1 MGAFDVVVLG
11 GGTAGVH
18 VATEVADG
26 GKAVAL
32 VEAGLIGGESP
43 YLACLPSNSLLISA
57 ARGETWE
64 DAVARRNE
72 VTGGL
77 DDSAP
82 ARRLARAGVTVIR
95 GTGRITSP
103 GTAEVTLAPGADPA
117 SGSAAGSAAAGATV
131 TLTYSD
137 LVIATGCEPVAPPI
151 EGLSDIPAWTTAES
165 LCSPDLP
172 RRLIVLGGGPAGCE
186 LTQIYASFGSQVTLV
201 EAEPTLLPG
210 EPAFAGEILAAALR
224 RAGAEVY
231 LGSRATK
238 AERTPDGLTLA
249 LADGTRIDADRL
261 LLASGRRPR
270 LGGLGL
276 DALGLEVTPG
286 MALPTTT
293 RCEVAGVRGPGRVW
307 AAGDVTGTTHTHAS
321 RYQASVVAAN
331 ILGRRREADYSAIP
345 RCVFTTPSV
354 FAVGAVPDGAAFA
367 KDGAARDEDATAA
380 GNGTGGGNGTDSA
393 DGGPGGSAA
402 LAGSGALG
410 GSAVAAGTVAVGDPA
425 AVGGTGT
432 GAAAAGDGT
441 RRILRI
447 AKIPSE
453 AEVATSPAAANP
465 ATAAASAASP
475 PENPRSV
482 KLITARAS
490 LGDTTRAH
498 LSQDDL
504 GCLELYAEAE
514 SGVLAGAVAVG
525 PDAASWMGEVT
536 LAIRAKVPVAVLAD
550 VVHAFPTYGEAL
562 ETALRELAGTGVS
575 TVMADQKEKRIGPLS
590 ELDMETPEDDAIEQ
604 HQEVIADETG
614 AGIRHEIPFDVNE
627 ADAAEQERAVGFDDD
642 DYR

>member
-18 VATEVADG
+18 VATEVAGG

-32 VEAGLIGGESP
+32 VEAGLIGGESA
-43 YLACLPSNSLLISA
+43 YLACLPSNSLLLSA
-57 ARGETWE
+57 ARGKTWE
-64 DAVARRNE
+64 DAVARRDE

-82 ARRLARAGVTVIR
+82 SRRLSRAGVTVIR
-95 GTGRITSP
+95 GTGRITGP
-103 GTAEVTLAPGADPA
+103 GTVEVTLVPDGGPGGDRVPLA
-117 SGSAAGSAAAGATV
+117 
-131 TLTYSD
+131 YSD

-151 EGLSDIPAWTTAES
+151 EGLSDIPAWTTAQS

-224 RAGAEVY
+224 RAGAEIY

-238 AERTPDGLTLA
+238 AERTSDGLTLA

-276 DALGLEVTPG
+276 DTLGLEVTPG

-293 RCEVAGVRGPGRVW
+293 RCEVSGILGLPEASRVW
-307 AAGDVTGTTHTHAS
+307 TAGDVTGTTHTHAS
-321 RYQASVVAAN
+321 RYQAGVVAAN

-354 FAVGAVPDGAAFA
+354 FAVGVVPPVEVIRDEVAADEDGAAAGGGARQMLPIA
-367 KDGAARDEDATAA
+367 KVPAGARPAESGTRPADGA
-380 GNGTGGGNGTDSA
+380 G
-393 DGGPGGSAA
+393 
-402 LAGSGALG
+402 
-410 GSAVAAGTVAVGDPA
+410 
-425 AVGGTGT
+425 
-432 GAAAAGDGT
+432 
-441 RRILRI
+441 
-447 AKIPSE
+447 
-453 AEVATSPAAANP
+453 
-465 ATAAASAASP
+465 
-475 PENPRSV
+475 
-482 KLITARAS
+482 LITVRAN

-498 LSQDDL
+498 LGQDDL
-504 GCLELYAEAE
+504 GCLELYADAE

-525 PDAASWMGEVT
+525 PDAASWMGEIT
-536 LAIRAKVPVAVLAD
+536 LAIRAKISLAVLAD

-562 ETALRELAGTGVS
+562 ETALRELAGTGSS
-575 TVMADQKEKRIGPLS
+575 TVNADQKEKGTGPLS
-590 ELDMETPEDDAIEQ
+590 ELDMETPEDDALEQ
-604 HQEVIADETG
+604 HQEVVADETETG
-614 AGIRHEIPFDVNE
+614 ARREVPFDVDE
-627 ADAAEQERAVGFDDD
+627 ADAAEQERAVGYDDD

>member
-18 VATEVADG
+18 VATEVAGG

-32 VEAGLIGGESP
+32 VEAGLIGGESA
-43 YLACLPSNSLLISA
+43 YLACLPSNSLLLSA
-57 ARGETWE
+57 ARGKTWE
-64 DAVARRNE
+64 DAVARRDE

-82 ARRLARAGVTVIR
+82 ARRLSRAGVTVIR
-95 GTGRITSP
+95 GTGRITGP
-103 GTAEVTLAPGADPA
+103 GTVEVTLVPDGGPGGGPGGGRVPLA
-117 SGSAAGSAAAGATV
+117 
-131 TLTYSD
+131 YSD

-151 EGLSDIPAWTTAES
+151 EGLSDIPAWTTAQS

-224 RAGAEVY
+224 RAGAEIY

-238 AERTPDGLTLA
+238 AERTADGLTLA

-276 DALGLEVTPG
+276 DTLGLEVTPG

-293 RCEVAGVRGPGRVW
+293 RCEVTGILGLLGASRVW

-321 RYQASVVAAN
+321 RYQAGVVAAN

-354 FAVGAVPDGAAFA
+354 FAVGVVPPAIRDEVIRDEVAADEDGA
-367 KDGAARDEDATAA
+367 AA
-380 GNGTGGGNGTDSA
+380 GNGTADNGTA
-393 DGGPGGSAA
+393 DN
-402 LAGSGALG
+402 GA
-410 GSAVAAGTVAVGDPA
+410 
-425 AVGGTGT
+425 
-432 GAAAAGDGT
+432 
-441 RRILRI
+441 RQMLRI
-447 AKIPSE
+447 AKIPAGARP
-453 AEVATSPAAANP
+453 AESGARPADGAG
-465 ATAAASAASP
+465 
-475 PENPRSV
+475 
-482 KLITARAS
+482 LITVRAN

-498 LSQDDL
+498 LGQDDL
-504 GCLELYAEAE
+504 GCLELYADAE

-525 PDAASWMGEVT
+525 PDAANWMGEIT
-536 LAIRAKVPVAVLAD
+536 LAIRAKISLAVLAD

-562 ETALRELAGTGVS
+562 ETALRELAGTGGS
-575 TVMADQKEKRIGPLS
+575 TVNADQKEKGTGPLS
-590 ELDMETPEDDAIEQ
+590 ELDMETPEDDALEQ
-604 HQEVIADETG
+604 HQEVIADETETG
-614 AGIRHEIPFDVNE
+614 ARREVPFDVDE
-627 ADAAEQERAVGFDDD
+627 ADAAEQQRAVGYDDD

>member
-18 VATEVADG
+18 VATEVAGG

-32 VEAGLIGGESP
+32 VEAGLIGGESA
-43 YLACLPSNSLLISA
+43 YLACLPSNSLLLSA
-57 ARGETWE
+57 ARGKTWE
-64 DAVARRNE
+64 DAVARRDE

-82 ARRLARAGVTVIR
+82 ARRLTRAGVTVIR
-95 GTGRITSP
+95 GTGRITGP
-103 GTAEVTLAPGADPA
+103 GTVEVTLVPDGDAGEGPGEGP
-117 SGSAAGSAAAGATV
+117 GEGTV
-131 TLTYSD
+131 PLTYSD

-151 EGLSDIPAWTTAES
+151 EGLSDIPAWTTAQS

-224 RAGAEVY
+224 RAGAEIY

-238 AERTPDGLTLA
+238 AERTSDGLTLA
-249 LADGTRIDADRL
+249 LEDGTRIDADRL

-276 DALGLEVTPG
+276 DTLGLEVTPG

-293 RCEVAGVRGPGRVW
+293 RCEVTGILGASRVW

-354 FAVGAVPDGAAFA
+354 FAVGVVPPAKVEAAADEDGAAA
-367 KDGAARDEDATAA
+367 DNGARQM
-380 GNGTGGGNGTDSA
+380 
-393 DGGPGGSAA
+393 
-402 LAGSGALG
+402 
-410 GSAVAAGTVAVGDPA
+410 
-425 AVGGTGT
+425 
-432 GAAAAGDGT
+432 
-441 RRILRI
+441 LRI
-447 AKIPSE
+447 AK
-453 AEVATSPAAANP
+453 VPAGARP
-465 ATAAASAASP
+465 AKSGTRPAKSGARPADGAG
-475 PENPRSV
+475 
-482 KLITARAS
+482 LITVRAN

-498 LSQDDL
+498 LGQDDL
-504 GCLELYAEAE
+504 GCLELYADAE

-525 PDAASWMGEVT
+525 PDAASWVGEVT
-536 LAIRAKVPVAVLAD
+536 LAIRAKVSLAVLAD

-562 ETALRELAGTGVS
+562 ETALRELAGTGDS
-575 TVMADQKEKRIGPLS
+575 TVHADQKEKGTGPLS
-590 ELDMETPEDDAIEQ
+590 ELDMETPEDDALEQ
-604 HQEVIADETG
+604 HQEVIADETETG
-614 AGIRHEIPFDVNE
+614 ARREVPFDVDE
-627 ADAAEQERAVGFDDD
+627 ADAAEQERAVGYDDD